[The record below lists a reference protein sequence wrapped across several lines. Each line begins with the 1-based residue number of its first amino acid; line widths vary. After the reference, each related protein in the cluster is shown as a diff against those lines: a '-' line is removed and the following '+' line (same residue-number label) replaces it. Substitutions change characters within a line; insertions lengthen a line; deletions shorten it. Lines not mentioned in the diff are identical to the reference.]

1 MTSRDTTGAVLVLG
15 GGVGGIQAALDLADS
30 GFKVYLV
37 ERKGAIG
44 GTMAGLDK
52 TFPTNDCSMC
62 ILSPKLVECGRH
74 LNVEIITNAE
84 LLSLAGEPGAFKATV
99 LQNPRFVSVEKCTGC
114 GDCAKVCPVKTPDAF
129 NSGMGERKAIYRL
142 YEQAYPPAFQI
153 DPAICKRCGLCA
165 RKCTAGAIDLDE
177 KPRTLELAV
186 GAVVA
191 CPGFEPFDA
200 GRLPAFGYGTFPNVI
215 TSIAFERILSASG
228 PTRGRLVRPSDGR
241 EPRNI
246 AWIQCVGSRDIH
258 RVDNG
263 YCSSVCCTYAI
274 KEAVVAREHASGDL
288 GTSIFL
294 IDARTHGKG
303 FERYYERARNEH
315 GVRFVRSET
324 GRILQNADGSLI
336 LRYPEDGRIR
346 EEVFDLVVL
355 SVGMV
360 QSDAN
365 RGMATR
371 LGLALDEHGF
381 CETGAFSPSAT
392 PVPGVFAAGAFTGPK
407 DIPETVT
414 GASAAAAEAAALL
427 SGSRNTLATKK
438 EYPEELPAKGARPR
452 IGVWVCSCGINIGS
466 VVDVAAV
473 RDRARGLPNVVVAED
488 AMFTCSQDTQ
498 RRIRESIAANRL
510 NRVVV
515 AACTPR
521 THEPLFQETLREA
534 GLNRHLFE
542 MANIRD
548 QCAWV
553 HQGEPE
559 KATAKAVD
567 LVGMAVAKARLL
579 EPLSRA
585 ELPVDRNAL
594 VVGGGVAGMSCA
606 AMLSGMG
613 FGVHLV
619 ESSGELGGNARAMR
633 TTLDGSDVGA
643 FLADLEGRVLAD
655 PRITVHMISQVSD
668 VSGFVG
674 SFTSTIRHE
683 DGSSVEVAHGAAV
696 IASGGGTRVAE
707 GFGYGEDPRVM
718 TLRELE
724 EEIGRRGPLV
734 SPARNVVLIQC
745 AGSRDEQRR
754 YCSRTCCSESV
765 KLALELLDMD
775 PSINV
780 YVLYRD
786 IRTYGAREGKYTE
799 ARERG
804 VRFLR
809 HDENSRPYV
818 AIVDEGGEK
827 RVRITAVDLVLG
839 ETVSIDAD
847 IVGLASAITPSED
860 AGRLAGLFKV
870 PLDEDGFFMEA
881 HVKLR
886 PVDFAT
892 EGVFV
897 CGLAHGPKTIG
908 ESIAQAGAAAS
919 RAALVLSR
927 DSIEAGGTV
936 CRINSEK
943 CSGCGTCAALCPF
956 RAIEMDEAEGKAA
969 VNEALCK
976 GCGLCASSCRCGAAD
991 ILGFTDRE
999 IHAMIG
1005 CGTRRAP

>member
-1 MTSRDTTGAVLVLG
+1 MTSAGTTGAVLVLG

-37 ERKGAIG
+37 EKQGAIG

-74 LNVEIITNAE
+74 LNIEILTNAE
-84 LLSLAGEPGAFKATV
+84 LLSLTGEPGAFTATV

-114 GDCAKVCPVKTPDAF
+114 GECAKVCPVKLPDAF
-129 NSGMGERKAIYRL
+129 NRGMSERRAIYRL
-142 YEQAYPPAFQI
+142 YEQAYPPAYQI
-153 DPAICKRCGLCA
+153 DASVCRRCGLCA
-165 RKCTAGAIDLDE
+165 RKCAAGAIDLDE
-177 KPRTLELAV
+177 KPRTLELSV

-215 TSIAFERILSASG
+215 TSIEFERILSASG
-228 PTRGRLVRPSDGR
+228 PTRGRLARPSDGR
-241 EPRNI
+241 EPRSI

-274 KEAVVAREHASGDL
+274 KEAVVAKEHASGGL

-303 FERYYERARNEH
+303 FERYYERARKEH

-324 GRILQNADGSLI
+324 GRILQDADGGLI

-346 EEVFDLVVL
+346 EEKFDLVVL

-360 QSDAN
+360 QSEAN
-365 RGMATR
+365 REMASR
-371 LGLALDEHGF
+371 LGLALDAHGF

-392 PVPGVFAAGAFTGPK
+392 SVPGVFAAGAFTGPK

-414 GASAAAAEAAALL
+414 GASAAAAGAAALL
-427 SGSRNTLATKK
+427 TASRNTLATKK
-438 EYPEELPAKGARPR
+438 EYPDELPAMGVKPR

-473 RDRARGLPNVVVAED
+473 KEAARAMPNVVLAED

-498 RRIRESIAANRL
+498 RRMKESIRANRL

-553 HQGEPE
+553 HQGEPG
-559 KATAKAVD
+559 KATGKAVD
-567 LVGMAVAKARLL
+567 LVRMAVSKARLL

-594 VVGGGVAGMSCA
+594 VIGGGVAGMSCA

-619 ESSGELGGNARAMR
+619 ESTDVLGGNARAMR

-643 FLADLEGRVLAD
+643 FLSGLEARVLGD
-655 PRITVHMISQVSD
+655 PRITVHMNSQVSD

-674 SFTSTIRHE
+674 SFTSTIRHG
-683 DGSSVEVAHGAAV
+683 DGSAVEVTHGAAV

-707 GFGYGEDPRVM
+707 GFGYGDDPRVM

-734 SPARNVVLIQC
+734 SAARNVVLIQC

-765 KLALELLDMD
+765 KLSLELLDID
-775 PSINV
+775 PSVNV

-786 IRTYGAREGKYTE
+786 IRTYGAREGRYTE

-809 HDENSRPYV
+809 HDEDSRPSV
-818 AIVDEGGEK
+818 SIVDEGGTR
-827 RVRITAVDLVLG
+827 RVRVTATDLVLG
-839 ETVSIDAD
+839 EAVTIDAD
-847 IVGLASAITPSED
+847 IVGLAAAITPSDD
-860 AGRLAGLFKV
+860 AGRLAELFKV

-908 ESIAQAGAAAS
+908 ESIAQSGAAAS

-936 CRINSEK
+936 CRINTEK

-956 RAIEMDEAEGKAA
+956 RAIEIDEAEGKAA

-1005 CGTRRAP
+1005 SGTRRAK

>member
-1 MTSRDTTGAVLVLG
+1 MTSVKTTGAVLVLG

-37 ERKGAIG
+37 ERRGAIG

-84 LLSLAGEPGAFKATV
+84 LLSLSGEPGDFKATV
-99 LQNPRFVSVEKCTGC
+99 RQNPRFVSIEKCTGC
-114 GDCAKVCPVKTPDAF
+114 GECARFCPVKAPDAF
-129 NSGMGERKAIYRL
+129 NAGMSERKAIYRL

-153 DPAICKRCGLCA
+153 DPSICRRCGLCA
-165 RKCTAGAIDLDE
+165 RKCAAGAIDLDE
-177 KPRTLELAV
+177 KPRTLELGV
-186 GAVVA
+186 GAVIA

-200 GRLPAFGYGTFPNVI
+200 GKLPVFGFGVFPNVI
-215 TSIAFERILSASG
+215 TSIGFERILSASG
-228 PTRGRLVRPSDGR
+228 PTRGKLVRPSDGR
-241 EPRNI
+241 EPQSI

-258 RVDNG
+258 RVSNG

-288 GTSIFL
+288 GATIFL

-303 FERYYERARNEH
+303 FEKYYERARKEH
-315 GVRFVRSET
+315 GVRFVRSEP
-324 GRILQNADGSLI
+324 GRVIQDADGGLI

-346 EEVFDLVVL
+346 EEKFDLVVL

-360 QSDAN
+360 QSEAN
-365 RGMATR
+365 REMAAR
-371 LGLALDEHGF
+371 LGLTLDAHGF
-381 CETGAFSPSAT
+381 CETGTFSPSVT
-392 PVPGVFAAGAFTGPK
+392 SVPGVFAAGAFTGPK

-414 GASAAAAEAAALL
+414 GASAAAAEAASLL
-427 SGSRNTLATKK
+427 TGARNTLSTRK
-438 EYPEELPAKGARPR
+438 EYPEELPARGTRPR

-473 RDRARGLPNVVVAED
+473 RDSARALPNVVVAED

-498 RRIRESIAANRL
+498 RRMRESIRGNRL

-553 HQGEPE
+553 HQGEPGKATE
-559 KATAKAVD
+559 KAKD
-567 LVGMAVAKARLL
+567 LVRMAVSKARLL
-579 EPLSRA
+579 EPLSRT
-585 ELPVDRNAL
+585 ELEVDGNAL
-594 VVGGGVAGMSCA
+594 VIGGGVAGMTCA
-606 AMLSGMG
+606 AMLAGQG

-619 ESSGELGGNARAMR
+619 ESSDVLGGNARAIR

-643 FLADLEGRVLAD
+643 FLENLSGRVLNN
-655 PRITVHMISQVSD
+655 PRITVHMKSQVKD

-674 SFTSTIRHE
+674 NFTSTIGHD
-683 DGSSVEVAHGAAV
+683 DGSSTEVAHGVAV
-696 IASGGGTRVAE
+696 IASGGDTHVAE
-707 GFGYGEDPRVM
+707 GFGYGDDPRVM

-724 EEIGRRGPLV
+724 EEIGRRSPVV
-734 SPARNVVLIQC
+734 SSARNVVLIQC
-745 AGSRDEQRR
+745 AGSRDEKRR

-765 KLALELLDMD
+765 KLALELVDLD
-775 PSINV
+775 PNINV

-786 IRTYGAREGKYTE
+786 IRTYGLREGKYLE

-809 HDENSRPYV
+809 HDEDCRPLV
-818 AIVDEGGEK
+818 ELVDEGGGTK
-827 RVRITAVDLVLG
+827 VRVTARDLVLG
-839 ETVSIDAD
+839 EDMTIDAD
-847 IVGLASAITPSED
+847 IVGLASAIVPSGD

-908 ESIAQAGAAAS
+908 ESMAQAGAAAS

-927 DSIEAGGTV
+927 GSIEAGGTV
-936 CRINSEK
+936 CVIDSSK
-943 CSGCGTCAALCPF
+943 CSGCGTCVALCPF
-956 RAIEMDEAEGKAA
+956 KAIEIDEAEGKAV

-999 IHAMIG
+999 IYAMIG
-1005 CGTRRAP
+1005 SGTRRAQ